1 MVENLLKFVLFL
13 RCEWYK

>member
-1 MVENLLKFVLFL
+1 MVEILLKFVLFL